1 MSNRQLHPREEPY
14 DWAIDRLD
22 EVFGQDKVRVTP
34 RNHYHVITVV
44 VFGGA
49 GERSDDLVLRTPTDD
64 LNKRKDRE
72 KYLDAWIRQT
82 QERFTP
88 AKPQA
93 VAKSARK

>member
-14 DWAIDRLD
+14 HWAIDRLD

-34 RNHYHVITVV
+34 RNHYHIITVT
-44 VFGGA
+44 VFSGA
-49 GERSDDLVLRTPTDD
+49 GERSDDLVLRNPNED
-64 LNKRKDRE
+64 LNKQKDRE
-72 KYLDAWIRQT
+72 KYLDRWISQT

-93 VAKSARK
+93 VAKSAKK